1 MMSSMS
7 SSNDSDK
14 YSNKYSDDD
23 RDLALAWN
31 YSGENKWIYNVDKD
45 GKIIFKKDERIAY
58 PWMLAQEELKGHAYP
73 WMLAQEEL
81 KRHAEKYT
89 SNEEDYNKEDYNKE
103 LYNLQDNIFTKNDSL
118 SRSAAQNAEIKSVKN
133 LALARNLCAAE
144 PDNWNEIPSSSFDN
158 PTPIFLNKKNGNI
171 ISTSDMANME
181 ILRCHKEINHIN
193 DMKAQSQGSYL
204 NGQSDQEL
212 KKIGQMLADSRQIG
226 APQVYEFI
234 VDSPTANQDEPV
246 EYQSEDGQ
254 IVATKTKD
262 EITITSIAAGGSASS
277 KETVG
282 MTGKF
287 LYDNPNPIET
297 YNITI
302 PLLYPNNPYDADIYL
317 LRQQTPEH
325 ILRKIDTNYVDVL
338 IQIQSLQGVGQHL
351 LTRIGYFKFEYKNSQ
366 FKLYYIHNPEVN
378 VPGFDSVH
386 RNAQGDIS
394 YPFLSYEQLNEL
406 LQNSGEF
413 RTLFSGLVEKTIY
426 EIFIRK
432 NLHTNVDFEQF
443 VSLDLYP
450 NRAKDESTILKFHLD
465 ATPAMKTAFF
475 TLMYLMPEN
484 IKIKGPT
491 IVTRTEIPV
500 RNQVTLIVE
509 NGTIIG
515 VDNDVVLHATSDS
528 IVRIFENEEE
538 IPAGFGHQEF
548 KLRKNTKN
556 EMIESYRN
564 PRIIEEMEKGI
575 NENDASD
582 IVDKEIA
589 DTLGMVEKN
598 THKISRSFIRTWYLD
613 RTVVDERSLSE
624 LIKDHHFQIDIDYIK
639 EQISI
644 FNANSTIIVTNTKE
658 DPDIIIASSQVQYN
672 SLGGGKRS
680 ITGGVRVSGQTQGIA
695 PSSQDNSLLERNK
708 FLLNSLSSNEKTE
721 NQRTNPKG
729 SITMLESF
737 SQLFNKVCNQNFIIK
752 QCGKPIITRNPN
764 KGGKKFKNYNFLKYM
779 KTKKYN
785 KTKSRRH
792 LKTKNRRHL
801 KTKSRRHL
809 KMKSRRHLKTKSKR
823 QNKNKSKSKK

>member
-1 MMSSMS
+1 MMI
-7 SSNDSDK
+7 SSNDSDSST
-14 YSNKYSDDD
+14 YNDND

-31 YSGENKWIYNVDKD
+31 YARQDNWLYNVDED
-45 GKIIFKKDERIAY
+45 GEISFKKDERIAY
-58 PWMLAQEELKGHAYP
+58 PWMLAQEELK
-73 WMLAQEEL
+73 
-81 KRHAEKYT
+81 RHAKKYT
-89 SNEEDYNKEDYNKE
+89 SNEEDYKKE
-103 LYNLQDNIFTKNDSL
+103 LHNLQDNVFTKNDSL
-118 SRSAAQNAEIKSVKN
+118 SRSAAQNALIKSVKN

-144 PDNWNEIPSSSFDN
+144 PDNWNEIPGFSFDN

-171 ISTSDMANME
+171 ISTNDMANME
-181 ILRCHKEINHIN
+181 IERCQKEIKHIN
-193 DMKAQSQGSYL
+193 DMKKSADSNMEAQSQGSYL
-204 NGQSDQEL
+204 NGRSDQDL
-212 KKIGQMLADSRQIG
+212 KEIGQILALGRH
-226 APQVYEFI
+226 PHVYEL
-234 VDSPTANQDEPV
+234 VLDSPSANQEDNERV
-246 EYQSEDGQ
+246 EYQSKNGQ
-254 IVATKTKD
+254 IEAFVRKD
-262 EITITSIAAGGSASS
+262 EITITDIAAGGSASS
-277 KETVG
+277 KETIG
-282 MTGKF
+282 MKENIF
-287 LYDNPNPIET
+287 YDSPNPIET
-297 YNITI
+297 YNIAI

-325 ILRKIDTNYVDVL
+325 ILRKIDTNYVAVL
-338 IQIQSLQGVGQHL
+338 NQIQSLQGVGQHL

-386 RNAQGDIS
+386 RNAEGDIS

-406 LQNSGEF
+406 LQNSIEF

-432 NLHTNVDFEQF
+432 NLHTDVDFEQI

-450 NRAKDESTILKFHLD
+450 NRAKDESTVLKFHLD
-465 ATPAMKTAFF
+465 ATPSMETAFF
-475 TLMYLMPEN
+475 TLMYLMPTD

-491 IVTRTEIPV
+491 IVTKTDLPV

-538 IPAGFGHQEF
+538 IPAGFEHQEF
-548 KLRKNTKN
+548 KLRTNTKN
-556 EMIESYRN
+556 EMIENYRTR
-564 PRIIEEMEKGI
+564 RINEEMEKGI
-575 NENDASD
+575 NENDAAA
-582 IVDKEIA
+582 IVDQGIIS
-589 DTLGMVEKN
+589 TLRMVEEN
-598 THKISRSFIRTWYLD
+598 TRNISRSFIRTWYLD
-613 RTVVDERSLSE
+613 RSIINPSSLSE
-624 LIKDHHFQIDIDYIK
+624 LSRDVYFQINMDYIK

-644 FNANSTIIVTNTKE
+644 FNANTTIIVTNKKE
-658 DPDIIIASSQVQYN
+658 DPDVIIASSQVQYN

-680 ITGGVRVSGQTQGIA
+680 ITGGVRVSGQNQGIQ

-708 FLLNSLSSNEKTE
+708 FLLNSLSSKEKTE
-721 NQRTNPKG
+721 NQLTNPKG

-779 KTKKYN
+779 KTKKYKKSRN
-785 KTKSRRH
+785 SMRHLKTKNRRH

-809 KMKSRRHLKTKSKR
+809 KTKNRRYLKTKSRRHLKTKSKT
-823 QNKNKSKSKK
+823 KNKITNNNR

>member
-1 MMSSMS
+1 MMM
-7 SSNDSDK
+7 SSNDSD
-14 YSNKYSDDD
+14 SNKYTDSDS
-23 RDLALAWN
+23 DLALAWN
-31 YSGENKWIYNVDKD
+31 YARQNNWLYNVDED
-45 GKIIFKKDERIAY
+45 DEISFKKDERIAY
-58 PWMLAQEELKGHAYP
+58 PWMLAQEELK
-73 WMLAQEEL
+73 
-81 KRHAEKYT
+81 RHAKKYT
-89 SNEEDYNKEDYNKE
+89 SNEEDYKKE
-103 LYNLQDNIFTKNDSL
+103 LHNLQDNVFTKNDSL
-118 SRSAAQNAEIKSVKN
+118 SRSATKNALIKSVKN

-144 PDNWNEIPSSSFDN
+144 PDNWNENHDFSFDN
-158 PTPIFLNKKNGNI
+158 PTPTFLNKKNKNI
-171 ISTSDMANME
+171 ISTNDMANME
-181 ILRCHKEINHIN
+181 IERCHKEISRLN

-204 NGQSDQEL
+204 KGRSDQDL
-212 KKIGQMLADSRQIG
+212 KEIGQMLARSRQIG

-254 IVATKTKD
+254 IVATKTED
-262 EITITSIAAGGSASS
+262 EITITGIAAGGSASS

-282 MTGKF
+282 MKGNIF
-287 LYDNPNPIET
+287 YDNPNPIET

-302 PLLYPNNPYDADIYL
+302 PLLYPDNPYDADIYL
-317 LRQQTPEH
+317 LRQQTPEL
-325 ILRKIDTNYVDVL
+325 ILRKIDTNYVAVL
-338 IQIQSLQGVGQHL
+338 NQIQSLQGVGQHL

-378 VPGFDSVH
+378 VHGFDSVH

-406 LQNSGEF
+406 LQNSTQFIE
-413 RTLFSGLVEKTIY
+413 LFSGLVEKTIY

-450 NRAKDESTILKFHLD
+450 NRAKDESTVLKFHLD
-465 ATPAMKTAFF
+465 ATPDMPTAFF
-475 TLMYLMPEN
+475 TLMYLMPTD

-491 IVTRTEIPV
+491 IVTKTDLPV

-538 IPAGFGHQEF
+538 IPAGFEHQEF
-548 KLRKNTKN
+548 KLRTNPKD
-556 EMIESYRN
+556 EMIHSYRN

-575 NENDASD
+575 NENDASA

-589 DTLGMVEKN
+589 DTLGMVEAN
-598 THKISRSFIRTWYLD
+598 TLNISRSFIRTWYLD
-613 RTVVDERSLSE
+613 RSIINPSSLLE
-624 LIKDHHFQIDIDYIK
+624 LSRNLHFQINIDYIK

-644 FNANSTIIVTNTKE
+644 FNSNSTIIVTNTKE

-672 SLGGGKRS
+672 SLGGGKRG
-680 ITGGVRVSGQTQGIA
+680 IKGGVRVSGQTQGIS

-708 FLLNSLSSNEKTE
+708 FLLNSLSSNEKIE
-721 NQRTNPKG
+721 NQPTNPKG

-737 SQLFNKVCNQNFIIK
+737 SELFNKVCNQNFIIK

-779 KTKKYN
+779 KTKKYRKTRKSRRYL

-792 LKTKNRRHL
+792 LKTKNRRHIKTKSKRHL
-801 KTKSRRHL
+801 KTKN
-809 KMKSRRHLKTKSKR
+809 RRHLKTK
-823 QNKNKSKSKK
+823 NKK